1 MKLNSQQL
9 GKLAAGFTMIEL
21 LVSISIFAFMTAF
34 LVSKYGTFN
43 QSVLL
48 TNLAYDTALTVRSA
62 QTFGLNVQGT
72 ATSSPSIL
80 GFNYAYGVHFDPAK
94 PTQFILFVDLCGTNK
109 FETGT
114 TCSNNALLTL
124 GATAEIQ
131 STYSF
136 RQGFTIK
143 SVCAGAGSGNN
154 CTAIVG
160 PYALDI
166 LFKRPNP
173 DAIIQNTTTGA
184 TNPGQYAK
192 VVMTAT
198 DGSMKAIVVQSTGQI
213 AVTN

>member
-1 MKLNSQQL
+1 MKLNPQQF
-9 GKLAAGFTMIEL
+9 GKFAAGFTMIEL

-72 ATSSPSIL
+72 ATSSPSVL

-109 FETGT
+109 FETGAS
-114 TCSNNALLTL
+114 CSNNALLTL

-143 SVCAGAGSGNN
+143 SICAGTGSGS
-154 CTAIVG
+154 CVAISS
-160 PYALDI
+160 PYALDVI
-166 LFKRPNP
+166 FKRPNP
-173 DAIIQNTTTGA
+173 DAIIQNTTNGA
-184 TNPGQYAK
+184 TNPAQYAK

-198 DGSMKAIVVQSTGQI
+198 DGSIKAIVVQSTGQI